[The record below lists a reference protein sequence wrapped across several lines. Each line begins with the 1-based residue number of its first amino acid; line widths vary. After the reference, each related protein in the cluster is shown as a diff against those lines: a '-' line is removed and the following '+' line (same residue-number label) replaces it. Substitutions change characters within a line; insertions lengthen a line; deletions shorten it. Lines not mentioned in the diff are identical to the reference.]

1 MKIIIDGYNLM
12 YRMELSG
19 SLEKKRDSMLETLAE
34 FLFVNPNDMTVVFD
48 GRNNPSGHRGKEMK
62 FGIKVCYSA
71 RGEIAD
77 DYIMEMITKRTG
89 KAKEYLIVSSDRMIV
104 DFAKE
109 HFMKT
114 ASSDE
119 FIGYLE

>member
-1 MKIIIDGYNLM
+1 
-12 YRMELSG
+12 
-19 SLEKKRDSMLETLAE
+19 
-34 FLFVNPNDMTVVFD
+34 
-48 GRNNPSGHRGKEMK
+48 
-62 FGIKVCYSA
+62 
-71 RGEIAD
+71 
-77 DYIMEMITKRTG
+77 MEMITKRTG

>member
-19 SLEKKRDSMLETLAE
+19 TLEKKRDEMLGALAE
-34 FLFVNPNDMTVVFD
+34 FLSVNPNDMTVVFD
-48 GRNNPSGHRGKEMK
+48 GRNNPSDHRGKEVK
-62 FGIKVCYSA
+62 YGIKVCYSA

-77 DYIMEMITKRTG
+77 DYIMEMIKKRTG
-89 KAKEYLIVSSDRMIV
+89 KAKEYLIVSSDRMII
-104 DFAKE
+104 DFAKKN
-109 HFMKT
+109 FMRT

-119 FIGYLE
+119 FIEYLE